1 MFFRINLE
9 KTWGG
14 WEVEFE
20 IKLKFGMSTIHSEEE
35 TNLNLDGCGFF
46 FLFLFFL
53 GGWGGGRRIVIN
65 GWPLYWKSSF
75 LFYQGSC
82 FHLFST
88 NLAYKCTVESLD
100 YWIDF
105 PKISSVNV
113 TKSPVYCG
121 FGQFTHGILIGKL
134 HFFCNECCSYI
145 NGGVDFLCSCVF
157 FSI

>member
-1 MFFRINLE
+1 MRRV
-9 KTWGG
+9 GRG
-14 WEVEFE
+14 AE
-20 IKLKFGMSTIHSEEE
+20 IKLKFGCPLSTMKRRLTSIWAIV
-35 TNLNLDGCGFF
+35 DFF
-46 FLFLFFL
+46 FLFIFFWR
-53 GGWGGGRRIVIN
+53 GWGGGRRIVIN

-82 FHLFST
+82 FHLLST

-113 TKSPVYCG
+113 TKSPVICE

-134 HFFCNECCSYI
+134 HFFAVNAAY
-145 NGGVDFLCSCVF
+145 VF
-157 FSI
+157 FLFRQFFEHWS

>member
-1 MFFRINLE
+1 
-9 KTWGG
+9 
-14 WEVEFE
+14 
-20 IKLKFGMSTIHSEEE
+20 MSTIHSEEE

-46 FLFLFFL
+46 FLFPFFFF
-53 GGWGGGRRIVIN
+53 GWGGGRRIVIN
-65 GWPLYWKSSF
+65 GRPLYWKSSF

-88 NLAYKCTVESLD
+88 NLTYKCTVESLD

-113 TKSPVYCG
+113 TKSPVICE

-134 HFFCNECCSYI
+134 HFFAVNAAYVLTEKWIFVCQC
-145 NGGVDFLCSCVF
+145 F